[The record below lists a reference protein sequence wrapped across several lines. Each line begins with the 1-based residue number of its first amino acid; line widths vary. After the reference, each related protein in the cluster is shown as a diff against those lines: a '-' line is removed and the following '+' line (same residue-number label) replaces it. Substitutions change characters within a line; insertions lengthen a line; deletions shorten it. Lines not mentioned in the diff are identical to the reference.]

1 MALFEPSISLM
12 MMVILVSKVKN
23 PVVLLLVSMRVPQ
36 FVPLIVWR
44 VDCIK
49 SQGSM
54 MPCLVSLLK
63 LGIFIS
69 FLLKL
74 RFVVFYWFALHM
86 AADIPLL

>member
-1 MALFEPSISLM
+1 
-12 MMVILVSKVKN
+12 
-23 PVVLLLVSMRVPQ
+23 
-36 FVPLIVWR
+36 
-44 VDCIK
+44 
-49 SQGSM
+49 M